1 MACVQW
7 SLCGHMSHLT
17 CGRCHS
23 SYSSFS
29 SSAGLLVCVLSQGVL
44 GAMRL
49 TVSATQLG
57 LFADSRLAWPHV
69 TLCCDSKSS
78 VTVCGYGLAEQSDR
92 TPLETQS
99 WSYSVLLFSTEWR
112 IFAHFCI
119 AFFGYFPRRLF
130 AKGHTNRCPR
140 PDASWVT
147 AVCCGWLRA
156 CGGRGADL
164 RSACNAKAGM
174 QP

>member
-1 MACVQW
+1 MQCPFP
-7 SLCGHMSHLT
+7 CPHP
-17 CGRCHS
+17 
-23 SYSSFS
+23 
-29 SSAGLLVCVLSQGVL
+29 GVHIYQIHQKMFL
-44 GAMRL
+44 RWLPLRL
-49 TVSATQLG
+49 TVSATQLS
-57 LFADSRLAWPHV
+57 LFADSRPVRRSHV
-69 TLCCDSKSS
+69 TQCCDSVSS
-78 VTVCGYGLAEQSDR
+78 VAAWRRQSDR

-112 IFAHFCI
+112 IFAHFRI
-119 AFFGYFPRRLF
+119 AFFGYFSRRLF

-164 RSACNAKAGM
+164 RSACNTKAGV